1 MTSSSK
7 KIRARLSHPVI
18 DSDGHWREFDPIALD
33 YLREDAGQELVDKW
47 NTRVR
52 VLGEDGTSSKE
63 KLDRRTGQAP
73 WWALATPNTLDT
85 ATSFIPKLLYDRLD
99 DMGID
104 FAILYPSS
112 LQLFA
117 PYLGDSEL
125 RRTE

>member
-47 NTRVR
+47 NARVR

-73 WWALATPNTLDT
+73 WWALATPYTLAT
-85 ATSFIPKLLYDRLD
+85 ATSFIPKLLYYRLD
-99 DMGID
+99 YMGSD

-112 LQLFA
+112 LLLFA
-117 PYLGDSEL
+117 
-125 RRTE
+125 RRSFRC